1 ATRAKVAGLLEAH
14 AVSLVVIGNGT
25 ACRETEELIAATI
38 AELIPDAQYLIVNEA
53 GASIYSTSAIARE
66 EFPELDATVRGT
78 ISIGRRVQ
86 DPLSEL
92 VKIEPQHIGV
102 GMYQHDLNGK
112 TLQESLEQVIESC
125 VNYVGVELNTASS
138 ALLKHVSGLNQLTA
152 RRIVEWRTQN
162 GPFRSRRQL
171 LDVPGIGQA
180 TFTQAAGFLKIR
192 DGAEPLD
199 ATWIHPE
206 SYAVTSQVV
215 QRLAVEGTSDGER
228 AAEVSFPL
236 SPELRERLAA
246 IDVEGLAG
254 DL

>member
-38 AELIPDAQYLIVNEA
+38 AELAPDVQYLIVNEA
-53 GASIYSTSAIARE
+53 GASIYSTSGIARE

-78 ISIGRRVQ
+78 ISIGRRIQ

-102 GMYQHDLNGK
+102 GMYQHDVNNK
-112 TLQESLEQVIESC
+112 TLRDSLDQVIESC

-138 ALLKHVSGLNQLTA
+138 ALLKYVSGLNQLTA
-152 RRIVEWRTQN
+152 RRIVEWRSQN
-162 GPFRSRRQL
+162 GSFRSREQL
-171 LDVPGIGQA
+171 LEVAGIGEA
-180 TFTQAAGFLKIR
+180 SFTQAAGFLKIR
-192 DGAEPLD
+192 GGDEPLD

-206 SYAVTSQVV
+206 SYPVARKLI
-215 QRLAVEGTSDGER
+215 QRLASTGHKGIGESSSEGAPSLD
-228 AAEVSFPL
+228 L
-236 SPELRERLAA
+236 HDKLAT
-246 IDVEGLAG
+246 IDV
-254 DL
+254 

>member
-38 AELIPDAQYLIVNEA
+38 AELAPDVQYVIVNEA
-53 GASIYSTSAIARE
+53 GASIYSTSTIARE

-78 ISIGRRVQ
+78 VSIGRRLQ

-102 GMYQHDLNGK
+102 GMYQHDVDSK
-112 TLQESLEQVIESC
+112 TLHESLDQVIGSC

-138 ALLKHVSGLNQLTA
+138 ALLRHVSGLNQLTA

-162 GPFRSRRQL
+162 GAFNNREQL
-171 LDVPGIGQA
+171 LEVPGIGQA
-180 TFTQAAGFLKIR
+180 TYTQAAGFLKIR
-192 DGAEPLD
+192 DGQEPLD

-206 SYAVTSQVV
+206 SYPVARKVV
-215 QRLAVEGTSDGER
+215 ERLAAGEDGG
-228 AAEVSFPL
+228 ALVLPL
-236 SPELRERLAA
+236 SNGARERLA
-246 IDVEGLAG
+246 GLAPQPP
-254 DL
+254 